1 MLPPDLI
8 LHGGK
13 IITLDRSSRSAQAIS
28 VRSGHIA
35 AVGYDAALFKD
46 AAPTTRLI
54 DLKGRSVLPGF
65 FDAHPHADREG
76 LKARG
81 GIPIAGLHSVADIV
95 EVVKQAAQTTPAGE
109 WIVLMP
115 MGEPPHEY
123 INRPDQLTDGRFPTR
138 HDLDAVAPDHA
149 VYIRAVWGWWS
160 RRPFPSVANSLALM
174 RAGVTRD
181 TPAPHNVEIFEGFTR
196 RTDRR
201 LPRAQFRAGA
211 GIHSVSRPAPF

>member
-13 IITLDRSSRSAQAIS
+13 IITLDASSRLAQAIS
-28 VRSGHIA
+28 VRSGHVV
-35 AVGYDAALFKD
+35 AVGDDAALLKD
-46 AAPTTRLI
+46 AAPTTPLI
-54 DLKGRSVLPGF
+54 DLEGRSVLPGF

-81 GIPIAGLHSVADIV
+81 GIPIAGLHSVAGIV
-95 EVVKQAAQTTPAGE
+95 DVVKRAAQTTPAGE

-123 INRPDQLTDGRFPTR
+123 ISRPEQLTDGRFPNR

-149 VYIRAVWGWWS
+149 VYIRAVWG
-160 RRPFPSVANSLALM
+160 
-174 RAGVTRD
+174 
-181 TPAPHNVEIFEGFTR
+181 
-196 RTDRR
+196 
-201 LPRAQFRAGA
+201 
-211 GIHSVSRPAPF
+211 